1 MLIYHYTGAP
11 DLRQSKGFYVKK
23 ANFRQPGTERSDE
36 RFRTLD
42 RWPARRIVEAMN
54 REDASVV
61 RAVRTQAPQIAQ
73 AVELIVERLARG
85 GRLIYIGAGTS
96 GRLGVLD
103 ASECPP
109 TFGVSPARVRGL
121 IAGGRRAVTRSVE
134 GAEDDAGAGARDL
147 EKIRLDER
155 DVLVGIAASGRT
167 PYVLG
172 AMRYARTEGAGR
184 IALVNALP
192 SPIAA
197 LAEVVIA
204 PLTGAEIVAG
214 STRLKAGTAQK
225 MVLNMLS
232 TATFVRLGKV
242 YGNLMV
248 DVQAGNEKLRQ
259 RAVRILSEATGLDQ
273 TRARRLLVRVNW
285 DVKTAIVMQLA
296 HADEREARQRLKAA
310 NGFVREAIRDR

>member
-1 MLIYHYTGAP
+1 M
-11 DLRQSKGFYVKK
+11 
-23 ANFRQPGTERSDE
+23 
-36 RFRTLD
+36 
-42 RWPARRIVEAMN
+42 
-54 REDASVV
+54 
-61 RAVRTQAPQIAQ
+61 
-73 AVELIVERLARG
+73 
-85 GRLIYIGAGTS
+85 
-96 GRLGVLD
+96 LD

-134 GAEDDAGAGARDL
+134 GAEDDAGAGTRDL
-147 EKIRLDER
+147 QKLRLCER

-172 AMRYARTEGAGR
+172 AMRSARTACAGR
-184 IALVNALP
+184 IALVNTLP

-204 PLTGAEIVAG
+204 PLTGAEIIGG

-242 YGNLMV
+242 YRNLMV
-248 DVQAGNEKLRQ
+248 DVQASNEKLRK
-259 RAVRILSEATGLDQ
+259 RAVRIVSEATGLDEAH
-273 TRARRLLVRVNW
+273 ARRLLVRVNW

-296 HADEREARQRLKAA
+296 QADAGEARLRLRAA
-310 NGFVREAIRDR
+310 KGFVREAINR